1 MDKLKKLTDILGIMT
16 SGLPLRSD
24 SHYHVDGW
32 ERIMTGEEFRRS
44 KDLKRV
50 AITRAEVTFKN
61 EDDLIKFIQ
70 VLKDS
75 DDRLSKV
82 PDSEVMYDWQSP
94 TLRDLTVRF
103 GVTWYDREFY
113 KEKKD
118 AYLTHLHANLFKQ
131 FGVDVKDMRIEHI
144 PL

>member
-1 MDKLKKLTDILGIMT
+1 MEKSKKLTDILGVMT
-16 SGLPLRSD
+16 SGLPLKGD
-24 SHYHVDGW
+24 SHYHVEGW
-32 ERIMTGEEFRRS
+32 ERVLTGEEFRRS

-50 AITRAEVTFKN
+50 AITRAELTFKN
-61 EDDLIKFIQ
+61 EDGLIKFMQ

-75 DDRLSKV
+75 DDRLSRI
-82 PDSEVMYDWQSP
+82 PDSEVMYDWQAA
-94 TLRDLTVRF
+94 TLKGLTIRF
-103 GVTWYDREFY
+103 GVAWYDREFY

-118 AYLTHLHANLFKQ
+118 AYLTQLHANLFKQ